1 MLAKLNRETKEIEV
15 LETENLLGRIDND
28 YWILVKKREST
39 KDFDWMIPLGN
50 PFDIYQLVS

>member
-1 MLAKLNRETKEIEV
+1 MLAKLNRETKEIEL

-50 PFDIYQLVS
+50 PFDIYQLVP